1 MIVLILRKVAVSRVW
16 LRPTSASAHLLDSN
30 LLNCCQHQQ
39 EVEFVK
45 VQELS
50 VKQLEVLRLWRG
62 KWWSS
67 WSVLI
72 LKTD

>member
-1 MIVLILRKVAVSRVW
+1 MIVLILRKVAVSGVW
-16 LRPTSASAHLLDSN
+16 LSTMSASANMLYSDQFT
-30 LLNCCQHQQ
+30 CCQHQQ

-50 VKQLEVLRLWRG
+50 VEQLEVLRL
-62 KWWSS
+62 WSS